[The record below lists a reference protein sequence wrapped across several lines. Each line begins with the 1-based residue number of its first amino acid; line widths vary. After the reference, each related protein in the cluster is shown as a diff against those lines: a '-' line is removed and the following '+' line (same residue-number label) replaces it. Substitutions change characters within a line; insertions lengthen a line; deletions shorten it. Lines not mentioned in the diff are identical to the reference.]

1 MRIGIFGGSFD
12 PVHYGHLLMA
22 EHAREQLR
30 LDEVRFLPAATAPH
44 KQHREIASAENR
56 VEMLKLA
63 IAGHVPFTVDTREI
77 DRGGLSYTV
86 DTLRELHDDDAS
98 RELFLLLGGDSLADL
113 PGWREPEQICR
124 LSTPAAIARVGF
136 ERLAF
141 EALEPLVEPERMEAI
156 KNCVV
161 QMPLIEL
168 SSTEIR
174 RRVGA
179 GESIRFQT
187 PRAVEQYVLSQELYA
202 S

>member
-44 KQHREIASAENR
+44 KQHREIASAEDR

-86 DTLRELHDDDAS
+86 DTLRELHDEDDS

-187 PRAVEQYVLSQELYA
+187 PRAVEQYVLLQELYA

>member
-1 MRIGIFGGSFD
+1 MRVGIFGGSFD

-22 EHAREQLR
+22 EYAREQLR
-30 LDEVRFLPAATAPH
+30 LDQVNFLPAATAPH
-44 KQHREIASAENR
+44 KQDRESVSAEHR

-63 IAGHVPFTVDTREI
+63 IAGHTPFVVETREI
-77 DRGGLSYTV
+77 DRGGVSYTV
-86 DTLRELHDDDAS
+86 ETLHEYRAEDAAC
-98 RELFLLLGGDSLADL
+98 ELFLLLGGDSLADL
-113 PGWREPEQICR
+113 PSWREPEQICR

-141 EALEPLVEPERMEAI
+141 EALEPLVEPERLEAI

-187 PRAVEQYVLSQELYA
+187 PRAVEQYILSHEIYL

>member
-1 MRIGIFGGSFD
+1 MRIGILGGSFD

-44 KQHREIASAENR
+44 KQHRDLASAEDR

-86 DTLRELHDDDAS
+86 DTLRELHNEDAS
-98 RELFLLLGGDSLADL
+98 HELFLLLGGDSLADL
-113 PGWREPEQICR
+113 PGWCEPEQICR
-124 LSTPAAIARVGF
+124 LAVPAAIARVGN
-136 ERLAF
+136 EQLPYGPLA
-141 EALEPLVEPERMEAI
+141 ALVESDRLEAI
-156 KNCVV
+156 RRHTVR
-161 QMPLIEL
+161 MPLIEL

-179 GESIRFQT
+179 GESIRYQT
-187 PRAVEQYVLSQELYA
+187 PRGVEQYIAANRLYVG
-202 S
+202 